1 MKAYWY
7 KVNHGYLLVVALLG
21 LAMRA
26 VFVGF
31 NIPLSYS
38 HMLHTHSHIAF
49 LGWIYGTLFLL
60 IDHHFL
66 KPHRRPG
73 TIPLQFYISQALM
86 LLMLVAFLIQGYGL
100 YSILFSSLFQLMNY
114 WFVFSVLS
122 ALKKHPHG
130 DALSVRFLKTAL
142 WMLFLSTFGPWAVG
156 AVKAMGF
163 GDTHWYQL
171 SIYYYLHFQYNGWI
185 ITALLA
191 LFFAYVEKHYRYTPD
206 ADGLKSY
213 RWFVRAI
220 VPGYF
225 LSLLGMFPSLLV
237 YLPAGLSALM
247 QLAALCYLIRLIRA
261 HKLERLTYKQK
272 PVQLLA
278 FMVTAAFVL
287 KVVLQLFSLIPALA
301 EMGFNSRGVV
311 IAFLHLIML
320 GIITPYLIGHLTK
333 LNIMQWQGSLS
344 MIGLMSYFIGFV
356 LTEFLLGT
364 QFTGWWGVQFTE
376 GVATATLFLAV
387 GVVLTAFAFSSKRK
401 VTACAPE
408 GAGPKEKN
416 QWFENY
422 N

>member
-7 KVNHGYLLVVALLG
+7 KVNYGYLLVVALLG
-21 LAMRA
+21 LAMRS
-26 VFVGF
+26 VFAGF

-66 KPHRRPG
+66 KPFNRPKS
-73 TIPLQFYISQALM
+73 IALQFYVSQALM
-86 LLMLVAFLIQGYGL
+86 VLMLVAFLAQGYGL

-114 WFVFSVLS
+114 WFVFSVLR
-122 ALKKHPHG
+122 ALKKHPHPG
-130 DALSVRFLKTAL
+130 ALSVRFLKAAL

-156 AVKAMGF
+156 AVKALGF

-185 ITALLA
+185 ITGVLA
-191 LFFAYVEKHYRYTPD
+191 LFFAYVEKHYRYRAD
-206 ADGLKSY
+206 EDGLKSY
-213 RWFVRAI
+213 RWFVWAI

-225 LSLLGMFPSLLV
+225 LSLLGMFPVLLV
-237 YLPAGLSALM
+237 YLIAGISALM
-247 QLAALCYLIRLIRA
+247 QLAALYFLYRLIRA
-261 HKLERLTYKQK
+261 HKLGRLTHKQK

-278 FMVTAAFVL
+278 FMVTVGFVL
-287 KVVLQLFSLIPALA
+287 KTILQLFSLIPALA
-301 EMGFNSRGVV
+301 DIGFNSRGVV

-320 GIITPYLIGHLTK
+320 GIITPYLIAHLTK

-344 MIGLMSYFIGFV
+344 MVGLMSYFIGFV

-376 GVATATLFLAV
+376 GVATATLFLAL
-387 GVVLTAFAFSSKRK
+387 GVVLAAFAFSSKK
-401 VTACAPE
+401 KITACASE
-408 GAGPKEKN
+408 GAGPVKDN
-416 QWFENY
+416 QWFKNY

>member
-7 KVNHGYLLVVALLG
+7 KVNYGYLLVVALLG
-21 LAMRA
+21 LTMRS

-31 NIPLSYS
+31 HIPLSYG

-66 KPHRRPG
+66 KPHRRPD

-86 LLMLVAFLIQGYGL
+86 MLMLAAFLIQGYGL

-114 WFVFSVLS
+114 WFVFSVLA

-185 ITALLA
+185 LTAVAA
-191 LFFAYVEKHYRYTPD
+191 LFFAYVEKHYGYSTD
-206 ADGLKSY
+206 EDGRQFY
-213 RWFVRAI
+213 RWFAGAI
-220 VPGYF
+220 IPGYF
-225 LSLLGMFPSLLV
+225 LSLLGMFPSPAV

-247 QLAALCYLIRLIRA
+247 QLVALCYLFRLVRR
-261 HKLERLTYKQK
+261 HKLGRLTYKQK

-287 KVVLQLFSLIPALA
+287 KVILQLFSLIPALA
-301 EMGFNSRGVV
+301 EMGFNNRNVV

-320 GIITPYLIGHLTK
+320 GIITPYLMAHLTK
-333 LNIMQWQGSLS
+333 LNKMQWQGSLS

-364 QFTGWWGVQFTE
+364 QFTGWWGSQFAE
-376 GVATATLFLAV
+376 GVATATLFLAL
-387 GVVLTAFAFSSKRK
+387 GIVLAAFAFSSKK
-401 VTACAPE
+401 KITACASD
-408 GAGPKEKN
+408 GAGKAGN
-416 QWFENY
+416 QQWFENY